1 MDDNF
6 ASGCHVS
13 NLTLLHSFQMLLLGL
28 LMCCGSAVIHTLKP
42 TTIVCSLSRVA
53 AGASYTV
60 VYSTF
65 LVKLVFLVSLN
76 GGVYLPG
83 QLRKRKKNQEKKR
96 IISIKYN
103 KDTVWKWWK
112 FHDFSITEILRE
124 INFLENL
131 ELLKLPFFAIF
142 GTLNF
147 VYLINFTL

>member
-83 QLRKRKKNQEKKR
+83 QLRKRKKNQEKK
-96 IISIKYN
+96 
-103 KDTVWKWWK
+103 KD
-112 FHDFSITEILRE
+112 FHQI
-124 INFLENL
+124 
-131 ELLKLPFFAIF
+131 
-142 GTLNF
+142 
-147 VYLINFTL
+147 

>member
-83 QLRKRKKNQEKKR
+83 QLRKSKKIMKKKK
-96 IISIKYN
+96 IFLHSVEIS
-103 KDTVWKWWK
+103 
-112 FHDFSITEILRE
+112 
-124 INFLENL
+124 
-131 ELLKLPFFAIF
+131 
-142 GTLNF
+142 
-147 VYLINFTL
+147 

>member
-83 QLRKRKKNQEKKR
+83 QLRKRKKNQEKKELFPSNITRTQCGNGGNFMIFPSLRFCVKSIFWR
-96 IISIKYN
+96 I
-103 KDTVWKWWK
+103 
-112 FHDFSITEILRE
+112 
-124 INFLENL
+124 
-131 ELLKLPFFAIF
+131 
-142 GTLNF
+142 
-147 VYLINFTL
+147 

>member
-83 QLRKRKKNQEKKR
+83 QLRKRKKIRKEGVPSNTDLG
-96 IISIKYN
+96 SLN
-103 KDTVWKWWK
+103 GNLTV
-112 FHDFSITEILRE
+112 DIPQCG
-124 INFLENL
+124 NL
-131 ELLKLPFFAIF
+131 TI
-142 GTLNF
+142 
-147 VYLINFTL
+147 YCH

>member
-83 QLRKRKKNQEKKR
+83 QLRKRKKNQEKKGFP
-96 IISIKYN
+96 S
-103 KDTVWKWWK
+103 
-112 FHDFSITEILRE
+112 SITRIQCGNFMTFLSLRCYVNAIL
-124 INFLENL
+124 
-131 ELLKLPFFAIF
+131 
-142 GTLNF
+142 
-147 VYLINFTL
+147 